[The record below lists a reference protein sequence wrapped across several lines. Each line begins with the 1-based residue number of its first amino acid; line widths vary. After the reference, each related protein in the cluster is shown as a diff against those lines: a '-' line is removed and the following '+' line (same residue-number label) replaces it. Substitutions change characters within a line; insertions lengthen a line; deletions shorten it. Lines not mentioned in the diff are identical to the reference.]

1 MKYSFALSRLA
12 AEIETLI
19 LNVTSFVQAHEGL
32 SQKEYAEL
40 VVGKDHKF
48 CIMGKD
54 RPIKGILFDARK
66 RTPREAV
73 NAFYENYA
81 SGYFYP

>member
-12 AEIETLI
+12 GEIETLI
-19 LNVTSFVQAHEGL
+19 LNVTSFVKAHEGL
-32 SQKEYAEL
+32 TQKEFADL
-40 VVGKDHKF
+40 VVHNDHIAR
-48 CIMGKD
+48 IMQED
-54 RPIKGILFDARK
+54 RSIKSILFDARN

-73 NAFYENYA
+73 FYFYETRA